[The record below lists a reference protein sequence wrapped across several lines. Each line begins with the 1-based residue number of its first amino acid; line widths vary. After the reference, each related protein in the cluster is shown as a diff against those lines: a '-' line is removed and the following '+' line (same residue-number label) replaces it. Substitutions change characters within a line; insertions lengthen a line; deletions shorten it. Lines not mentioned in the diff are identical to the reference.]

1 MRSKNIKSK
10 SWRRIITANDII
22 KIIKTQL
29 FGGWFSISSNQ
40 NQSKTNPPETTVFPN
55 PLCRGCVFRC
65 QYGTLLCG
73 RNLDIGVIHFSGSH
87 VTKKFCRLRP
97 RSYWDATAF
106 QRIALAQADFRKH
119 VPLGR
124 GLLGR
129 LMGRGVGFWGQK
141 GPQASSSKLYNNL
154 IVIYCSVEFYM

>member
-1 MRSKNIKSK
+1 MRSKNINSK
-10 SWRRIITANDII
+10 SWPRIITANDII
-22 KIIKTQL
+22 KLIKTQL
-29 FGGWFSISSNQ
+29 FGGWFSILSNQ
-40 NQSKTNPPETTVFPN
+40 NQFKKQIPQKQPFSLQNALFPN

-73 RNLDIGVIHFSGSH
+73 RHRRHPCFFGSH
-87 VTKKFCRLRP
+87 VTEKFCRFRP

-129 LMGRGVGFWGQK
+129 LMGRGGGFGGPK

-154 IVIYCSVEFYM
+154 IVIHCS